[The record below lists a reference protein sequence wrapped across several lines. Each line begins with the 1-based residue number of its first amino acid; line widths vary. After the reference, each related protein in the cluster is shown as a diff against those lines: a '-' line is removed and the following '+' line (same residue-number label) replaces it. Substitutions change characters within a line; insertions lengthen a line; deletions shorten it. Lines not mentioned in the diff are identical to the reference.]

1 MVLLFILGENF
12 LFLKTRTAIRQTT
25 MAGNTQVQGNCECE
39 WHSLELYVTTCR
51 PWPRERPRESQ
62 CFYLFQSS
70 FSDITQP
77 AWKRTEVIRH
87 DDRSFQASILFHFS
101 SSVFKFYQKYLGTV
115 DSVLHIFQPFKI
127 ACLFI
132 SSCWELWVIS
142 SDYNILSLI
151 TSLIFSS
158 DVSNLL
164 FNLSNKLVISVTVL
178 NF

>member
-1 MVLLFILGENF
+1 MSEGLYIHVEVWWKSNCGSLVVNLPFSLWFLLNVLFIFVNF
-12 LFLKTRTAIRQTT
+12 QFH
-25 MAGNTQVQGNCECE
+25 CEISRSFMFILVICFI
-39 WHSLELYVTTCR
+39 SDNSRLSSVLESCS
-51 PWPRERPRESQ
+51 W
-62 CFYLFQSS
+62 
-70 FSDITQP
+70 
-77 AWKRTEVIRH
+77 
-87 DDRSFQASILFHFS
+87 SFQASILFHFS

-132 SSCWELWVIS
+132 SSCWEFWVIS
-142 SDYNILSLI
+142 SDYNILSLT